1 MASKPKRAKAK
12 ADQTEEEEG
21 ASARPKRKLS
31 VMLIMIAAGT
41 LVALGGGGTAGY
53 LMLGFA
59 NDAKSAAT
67 PVKPAV
73 FFDVPEMLVNLST
86 SGGDRTQYLKFQIV
100 LELPDATLTP
110 QIRMTMPRVTDA
122 FQTYLRE
129 LRPTDLDSSFGYA
142 GFYRLKQELT
152 RQINAAIAPN
162 RINTVLFKQMILQ

>member
-12 ADQTEEEEG
+12 ADEEEG
-21 ASARPKRKLS
+21 ASARPKRKLR

-41 LVALGGGGTAGY
+41 LVVLGGGGTAGY
-53 LMLGFA
+53 LMFGFA

-110 QIRMTMPRVTDA
+110 QIKIAMPRVTDA

-129 LRPTDLDSSFGYA
+129 LRPTDLDSSVGYA

-152 RQINAAIAPN
+152 RQINAALAPS
-162 RINTVLFKQMILQ
+162 RINAVLFKQIILQ